1 MTVVALALDGVRF
14 RYGPRGPWV
23 VDGLSLAAAPGEAL
37 GLVGPNAAGKTSVLR
52 LATGYVRPQAG
63 EVRLFGRP
71 LLTYARAEAA
81 RLVGFVAQ
89 EAPAGL
95 AFRAGEAV
103 LMGRAPHLP
112 GLGFERPGDLAA
124 ADDAMRR
131 VGVRHLA
138 DRPLDAL
145 SGGERRRVLLARALA
160 QTPRLLLLDEP
171 ASHLDLGHQQRLV
184 DLVRDLAR
192 EGVAVVAVWHDLSLA
207 AAACDRLALLAGGR
221 LLAEGEPWA
230 VLTPANIEAAY
241 GCEALVDPHPV
252 TGRPR
257 VTALCGNGGNATL
270 TRGGA

>member
-1 MTVVALALDGVRF
+1 VTALALDGVRF
-14 RYGPRGPWV
+14 RYAPRGAWV
-23 VDGLSLAAAPGEAL
+23 VDGLSVGVTPGEAL

-52 LATGYVRPQAG
+52 LATGYLRPQAG

-71 LLTYARAEAA
+71 LAAYARAEAA
-81 RLVGFVAQ
+81 RLVAFVPQ

-112 GLGFERPGDLAA
+112 GLGLERPADLAA
-124 ADDAMRR
+124 ADAAMRR

-145 SGGERRRVLLARALA
+145 SGGERRRVFLARALA
-160 QTPRLLLLDEP
+160 QAPRLLLLDEP
-171 ASHLDLGHQQRLV
+171 ASHLDLGHQLGLV
-184 DLVRDLAR
+184 DLVRGLAR
-192 EGVAVVAVWHDLSLA
+192 EGVALVAVWHDLTLA
-207 AAACDRLALLAGGR
+207 AAASDRLALLAEGR

-230 VLTPANIEAAY
+230 VLTPENIEAAY

-257 VTALCGNGGNATL
+257 VTALGGNGPRPTFAK
-270 TRGGA
+270 GGH